1 MNSKLGVIFSLILG
15 QSLTINA
22 AWCDTNP
29 EGLCIERLNENDS
42 KIRAW
47 FDKKVYF
54 ETLLVGYDIKSDQG
68 WSSVMQQSGIYTEW
82 NIARRADYNN
92 GKNESVWF
100 SAYRARGASCWKRSE
115 LLYFHEN
122 WAGTNFI
129 QKPHDWP
136 DSQAA
141 QVTYQ
146 DMIDRVSEQ
155 GMLFDNSGQLVA
167 FCADEAKV
175 SASG

>member
-1 MNSKLGVIFSLILG
+1 MAKM
-15 QSLTINA
+15 
-22 AWCDTNP
+22 
-29 EGLCIERLNENDS
+29 
-42 KIRAW
+42 
-47 FDKKVYF
+47 KVYG
-54 ETLLVGYDIKSDQG
+54 LVHTEHEEP
-68 WSSVMQQSGIYTEW
+68 VVEALQSCFIFM
-82 NIARRADYNN
+82 
-92 GKNESVWF
+92 K
-100 SAYRARGASCWKRSE
+100 
-115 LLYFHEN
+115 N

-167 FCADEAKV
+167 FVPMKPKFQQVV
-175 SASG
+175 SPE